1 MVFFPR
7 RRLELKKSG
16 WTWQEKFTSP
26 PLKFQA
32 FFFQP
37 LKKFLLQHVCTWSR
51 CYELRISRRKHN
63 FPLQHEQ
70 CYEVTD
76 KKFHQTNLFFSSRW
90 KHFLEPLKNSWK
102 SKISKKPIV
111 EQISK
116 EKVSFSTN
124 MHTSKESYCFKEKCQ
139 FHKNCHCFVFG
150 RFEFQAPWLVI
161 DQ

>member
-1 MVFFPR
+1 M
-7 RRLELKKSG
+7 
-16 WTWQEKFTSP
+16 
-26 PLKFQA
+26 
-32 FFFQP
+32 
-37 LKKFLLQHVCTWSR
+37 LQHGCTWFR

-102 SKISKKPIV
+102 SKISKKLIV
-111 EQISK
+111 EHISK

-139 FHKNCHCFVFG
+139 FHKKLPLFCIWEIWISSSLIGHWPVGYTSTNIYSFI
-150 RFEFQAPWLVI
+150 PN
-161 DQ
+161 